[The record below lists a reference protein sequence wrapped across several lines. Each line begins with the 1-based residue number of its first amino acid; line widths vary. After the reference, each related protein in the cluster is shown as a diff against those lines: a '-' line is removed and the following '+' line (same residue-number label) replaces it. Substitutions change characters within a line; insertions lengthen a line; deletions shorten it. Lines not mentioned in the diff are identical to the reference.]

1 MSETSQMVA
10 DTATRLFG
18 DLFPPHHIPSEGE
31 WRAEAWEAV
40 AEAGFPL
47 ALVAEEAGG
56 VGLEIADGLGLLRL
70 ASRHAGALP
79 LGETMLANWL
89 LASAGHSP
97 ADGPATFA
105 TGGRLTL
112 QPEEG
117 GGWRLEG
124 SAEAVPWARVADT
137 VAALVEQPGGPVLA
151 RVPRDGFTVAEGRN
165 MAGLPRDRVT
175 FAASLPAGDVRPL
188 GNAWSAASLREAGAA
203 IRVQEIAGALEAVL
217 EMTVQYAGERVQFGR
232 PIGKQQAVQQQ
243 LAVLAGHTVAAG
255 AAASVAADAFGR
267 AEAGAAIAAA
277 KIRAGEAAGAA
288 AAIAH
293 QVHGAIGFTGEH
305 RLHVFTKRL
314 WAWRDEFGSEREWSR
329 HLGELALRAGP
340 DGFWPFLTAIG
351 QGDDDA
357 PRAEAA

>member
-18 DLFPPHHIPSEGE
+18 DLFPPHYIPAAAE
-31 WRAEAWEAV
+31 WRADAWEAV

-47 ALVAEEAGG
+47 ALLSEEAGG
-56 VGLEIADGLGLLRL
+56 VGLEIADGLGLLRI
-70 ASRHAGALP
+70 AARHAGALP

-89 LASAGHSP
+89 LASAGHAP
-97 ADGPATFA
+97 ADGPATIA
-105 TGGRLTL
+105 SGAKLTL
-112 QPEEG
+112 QAADG

-124 SAEAVPWARVADT
+124 SAEAVPWARIADT
-137 VAALVEQPGGPVLA
+137 VAVLVEQPGGPLLA
-151 RVPRDGFTVAEGRN
+151 RVPREGFAVEEGQN

-175 FAASLPAGDVRPL
+175 FAASLSADAARPL
-188 GNAWSAASLREAGAA
+188 GNAWSAAALKEAGAA

-217 EMTVQYAGERVQFGR
+217 GMTVQYAGERVQFGK

-255 AAASVAADAFGR
+255 GAASVAAAAFGQ
-267 AEAGAAIAAA
+267 AEAGAAVAAA

-305 RLHVFTKRL
+305 RLHVFTQRL

-329 HLGELALRAGP
+329 YLGELALRAGP

-351 QGDDDA
+351 QGVAA
-357 PRAEAA
+357 PRAAAA